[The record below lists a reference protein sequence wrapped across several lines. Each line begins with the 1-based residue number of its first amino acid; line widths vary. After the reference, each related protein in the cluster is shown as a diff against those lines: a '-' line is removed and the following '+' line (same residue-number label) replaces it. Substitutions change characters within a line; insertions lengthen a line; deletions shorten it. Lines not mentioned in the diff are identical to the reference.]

1 MNGISQSSNNYLSGN
16 FFIIFLCINIIFI
29 SNNYLYTLIQNHY
42 VQSIIRYSKI
52 NCVVFLIFST
62 SVTMRNG
69 YNVQMKIK
77 IQVDCSLFCS
87 VNETIT
93 RDLHLFLNERR
104 NYPCNIMNYEW
115 HIFMMMMMQLQ
126 RVYYVARILPK
137 KQQTNP
143 FRYTYHCIH
152 RKLVKVQLLFRHFWP
167 DVAFQQDLWLLLS
180 SSMFWSKKQVFDSR
194 QSLI

>member
-1 MNGISQSSNNYLSGN
+1 MYKY
-16 FFIIFLCINIIFI
+16 NIYFKQ
-29 SNNYLYTLIQNHY
+29 LLIYFDSKSFENHY

-115 HIFMMMMMQLQ
+115 HIFMMMMQLQ

>member
-1 MNGISQSSNNYLSGN
+1 MMRQ
-16 FFIIFLCINIIFI
+16 
-29 SNNYLYTLIQNHY
+29 LY
-42 VQSIIRYSKI
+42 
-52 NCVVFLIFST
+52 
-62 SVTMRNG
+62 
-69 YNVQMKIK
+69 
-77 IQVDCSLFCS
+77 
-87 VNETIT
+87 
-93 RDLHLFLNERR
+93 
-104 NYPCNIMNYEW
+104 
-115 HIFMMMMMQLQ
+115 

-194 QSLI
+194 QSLIWKKIYTNCYITRALLWSTLTLGKYLFKFEPITCFLDQNIEFFFIPDQVLHIGR

>member
-1 MNGISQSSNNYLSGN
+1 MAY
-16 FFIIFLCINIIFI
+16 F
-29 SNNYLYTLIQNHY
+29 
-42 VQSIIRYSKI
+42 V
-52 NCVVFLIFST
+52 
-62 SVTMRNG
+62 
-69 YNVQMKIK
+69 
-77 IQVDCSLFCS
+77 
-87 VNETIT
+87 
-93 RDLHLFLNERR
+93 
-104 NYPCNIMNYEW
+104 
-115 HIFMMMMMQLQ
+115 FMMRQLY

-194 QSLI
+194 QSLIWKKTNCYITRSLLWSTLALGKYLFKFESITCFLDQNIEFFFHARPGITHW